1 MTHVTKQSMAA
12 TKRLQGVVRHLR
24 ESDSGSLSAHWGRL
38 DRNDLHERF
47 NGSIAED
54 SLGAY
59 LADLFSPGS
68 IIAGYI
74 EDGDIRGVGELRP
87 TFQGMSY
94 DAELAFSIETAWKR
108 RGIGTRLMRVLI
120 RDGGENGYT
129 RIGFETNSH
138 NVAMKALARKF
149 GAQLRF
155 GEGETS
161 GTITIPRRQFQI
173 VRPGHPWIDGL
184 WTSTDQISGG
194 MRQMILAGLR
204 FTRG

>member
-1 MTHVTKQSMAA
+1 M
-12 TKRLQGVVRHLR
+12 
-24 ESDSGSLSAHWGRL
+24 
-38 DRNDLHERF
+38 
-47 NGSIAED
+47 D
-54 SLGAY
+54 SLETY

-87 TFQGMSY
+87 TLQGTPY
-94 DAELAFSIETAWKR
+94 DAELAFSIEAAWKR

-120 RDGGENGYT
+120 RDGGASGYA
-129 RIGFETNSH
+129 RIGFETNSQ

-155 GEGETS
+155 GEAETS
-161 GTITIPRRQFQI
+161 GTIAIPRRQLQI

-184 WTSTDQISGG
+184 WTATDQISGG
-194 MRQMILAGLR
+194 MRQMFFSGLR
-204 FTRG
+204 FMRS